1 MVCVRSAGNMKKF
14 RKTVLVTLCVF
25 LLMMTGC
32 SGNGKQKGEKIT
44 VVTTIF
50 PLYDWARNIIK
61 DSEDVEL
68 VLLMSN
74 GSDLHNYQPSVNDII
89 KVTDCDL
96 FIQVGGESDK
106 WAEDLVRERE
116 NSGKKNLNLMDQL
129 SDYLRIDERAEGMQE
144 EEEEGEE
151 ETEYDEHIWLSLRIA
166 QKACE
171 LIRNELSSLDK
182 GNGSRYAQNC
192 AEYCE
197 SLRKL
202 DEEYKKTVSLGNRK
216 VILFADRFPF
226 RYMVEDYGLE
236 YYAAFKGCSAES
248 EASFETIKFL
258 AEKVDEKELKY
269 ILILENN
276 DGRIARTIME
286 NTARKNQETVVID
299 SLQSVTGQDAEKG
312 AGYLQ
317 IMQNNLEVLR
327 KVLN

>member
-1 MVCVRSAGNMKKF
+1 MKKF
-14 RKTVLVTLCVF
+14 RKTILVILCVF

-32 SGNGKQKGEKIT
+32 SGNKENEDEKIT
-44 VVTTIF
+44 IVTTIF

-68 VLLMSN
+68 ILLMSN

-96 FIQVGGESDK
+96 FILVGGESDE
-106 WAEDLVRERE
+106 WAEDIVEDREK
-116 NSGKKNLNLMDQL
+116 NGKKTLNLMEQL
-129 SDYLRIDERAEGMQE
+129 SEVLREEETREGMQE

-171 LIRNELSSLDK
+171 LIRDELSSLDK
-182 GNGSRYAQNC
+182 ENGSKYANNC

-286 NTARKNQETVVID
+286 NTAGKNQERVVID

>member
-1 MVCVRSAGNMKKF
+1 MKKF
-14 RKTVLVTLCVF
+14 RKTILVILCVF

-32 SGNGKQKGEKIT
+32 SGNKENEDEKIT
-44 VVTTIF
+44 IVTTIF

-68 VLLMSN
+68 ILLMSN

-96 FIQVGGESDK
+96 FILVGGESDE
-106 WAEDLVRERE
+106 WAEDIVEDREK
-116 NSGKKNLNLMDQL
+116 NGKKTLNLMEQL
-129 SDYLRIDERAEGMQE
+129 SEVLREEETREGMQE

-171 LIRNELSSLDK
+171 LIRDELSSLDK
-182 GNGSRYAQNC
+182 ENGSKYANNC
-192 AEYCE
+192 AEYGE
-197 SLRKL
+197 SIRKL
-202 DEEYKKTVSLGNRK
+202 DDEYEKTVNEADRK
-216 VILFADRFPF
+216 TILFADRFPF

-276 DGRIARTIME
+276 DGRIARTIIE
-286 NTARKNQETVVID
+286 NTAGKNQETAVID